1 MTSHVRRSFFQGLL
15 TSSGS
20 RVDYTRFADSRL
32 LELHVDRKTLTEE
45 ARELL
50 DAELLRRHL
59 V

>member
-1 MTSHVRRSFFQGLL
+1 MSVRSFFQGLL

-20 RVDYTRFADSRL
+20 KVDYTRFADSRL
-32 LELHVDRKTLTEE
+32 LELHVDRTTLTEE